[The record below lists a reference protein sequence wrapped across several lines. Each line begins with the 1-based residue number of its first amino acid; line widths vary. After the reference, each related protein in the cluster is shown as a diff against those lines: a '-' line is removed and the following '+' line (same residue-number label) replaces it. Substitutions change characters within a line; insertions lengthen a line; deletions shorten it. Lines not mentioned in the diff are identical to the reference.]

1 MNGLFHIFAK
11 LPIMVCPCIAG
22 FLFPIYTLID
32 SFLNKIIYT
41 FAVPK

>member
-11 LPIMVCPCIAG
+11 LPIMVCPRIAG
-22 FLFPIYTLID
+22 CLFPYIYFNRW
-32 SFLNKIIYT
+32 FLNKIIYT